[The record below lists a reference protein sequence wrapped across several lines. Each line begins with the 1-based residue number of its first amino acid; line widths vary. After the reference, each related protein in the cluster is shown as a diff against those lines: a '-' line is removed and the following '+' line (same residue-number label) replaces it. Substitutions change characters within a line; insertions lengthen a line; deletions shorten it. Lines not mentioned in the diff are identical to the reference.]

1 MGGAGS
7 QEEPK
12 YIMPLK
18 GVVESQAL
26 RMTSKEY
33 PLPSSPKG
41 MRNGSVVVCRF
52 RIQLASGTPKV
63 FLASST
69 KRSSTKW
76 VEHLFNGF
84 NFCPLRRILGSS
96 VPTDRP
102 LREINENH
110 RGSGGFARA
119 RNPCRVRTSPSEA
132 PSKACFSWHHQRWK
146 KHMCLIV
153 HSRGVFW
160 NQSVLEHPRNIFGV
174 LRCFFW
180 SRNAIGETTGHVGL
194 TERTGQVDMVGWH
207 DARKRTRVQ
216 KMGQSHPM

>member
-41 MRNGSVVVCRF
+41 MRNGSVVVCWF

-84 NFCPLRRILGSS
+84 NFCPLRRIFGSS

-119 RNPCRVRTSPSEA
+119 R
-132 PSKACFSWHHQRWK
+132 
-146 KHMCLIV
+146 
-153 HSRGVFW
+153 G
-160 NQSVLEHPRNIFGV
+160 
-174 LRCFFW
+174 
-180 SRNAIGETTGHVGL
+180 
-194 TERTGQVDMVGWH
+194 
-207 DARKRTRVQ
+207 TRVAFEL
-216 KMGQSHPM
+216 HPPRHLPKPVFPGITSVGRNTCV